1 MPTLN
6 FLGLKNSPKLPDPQ
20 IYNNPAESNAPEWY
34 PAYTQTILLSYFIK
48 VGVDSFILCPSPNCP
63 YLLFPIP

>member
-20 IYNNPAESNAPEWY
+20 IYNNPAESNAPE
-34 PAYTQTILLSYFIK
+34 
-48 VGVDSFILCPSPNCP
+48 
-63 YLLFPIP
+63 